1 MTEKI
6 KKTPKFL
13 KDRYLWNETAEN
25 PYVTYAL
32 YFIMLFMSVLLIFVS
47 VVGMCHV
54 LGPSMN
60 PTLSDGD
67 YLLMTKNPTSFKHG
81 DIITF
86 RMKDEDGTEEALIK
100 RVIAIGGD
108 RIVFIKNNDAIG
120 TVSIYRQAAGGE
132 KFVLVQEEYTGDYPT
147 LASSF
152 VGGKLA
158 NNVSPD
164 ATPENMEKHALLIDA
179 DRLLVLGDHRDDS
192 TDSRAFGLVPTD
204 TVRGKMFYRLTK
216 GSLLERMLLLIYN
229 DEKL

>member
-1 MTEKI
+1 M
-6 KKTPKFL
+6 
-13 KDRYLWNETAEN
+13 
-25 PYVTYAL
+25 
-32 YFIMLFMSVLLIFVS
+32 
-47 VVGMCHV
+47 
-54 LGPSMN
+54 
-60 PTLSDGD
+60 
-67 YLLMTKNPTSFKHG
+67 
-81 DIITF
+81 
-86 RMKDEDGTEEALIK
+86 
-100 RVIAIGGD
+100 
-108 RIVFIKNNDAIG
+108 
-120 TVSIYRQAAGGE
+120 SIYRQAAGGE